1 MTALYA
7 LQAFGAVA
15 VAEWRTINVSLDIE
29 DMKYEFNRELAYDEY
44 FGLSFPYRVV
54 RFTVDDLEFIATH
67 ARDFKVI
74 EQS

>member
-7 LQAFGAVA
+7 LQAFGE
-15 VAEWRTINVSLDIE
+15 EWRTINVSLDIE
-29 DMKYEFNRELAYDEY
+29 DMVYEFNRERAYDVWI
-44 FGLSFPYRVV
+44 GLSVPYRVV
-54 RFTVDDLEFIATH
+54 RFTVDDLEFISTH